1 MTPRP
6 GAAPATPPPPP
17 PPPAPAS
24 PPPSTGV
31 ADRIRWYA
39 RGIGQLLITMG
50 VVVLLFCGYE
60 LWITGLYTRQQ
71 QHELGKGLDRT
82 WSQAPPANPRKP
94 LPYVVG
100 KGIARIWF
108 PTLGKGAHYV
118 VVEGVATD
126 DLKKGP
132 GHYPTSARIGAIGN
146 VVISGHRTTYLAP
159 FNRVDELHAG
169 DPIVLETQSFW
180 YTYTVTSETV
190 VQPTAIEV
198 TYPVPGQL
206 GRRPTQ
212 RLLTLTTCNPKY
224 SARTRLIVHATM
236 TAPLAKGSGV
246 VPTALDQV
254 LKG

>member
-1 MTPRP
+1 VGWVGRVLVGVGVLLLLFVAYQLWGTNLAEARSQEALRRAFDRSLTTTTTASVLPSSSP
-6 GAAPATPPPPP
+6 ASTTTAEAPPS
-17 PPPAPAS
+17 PPAGEAVAVLRIPAI
-24 PPPSTGV
+24 GV
-31 ADRIRWYA
+31 DKAVI
-39 RGIGQLLITMG
+39 
-50 VVVLLFCGYE
+50 
-60 LWITGLYTRQQ
+60 
-71 QHELGKGLDRT
+71 
-82 WSQAPPANPRKP
+82 
-94 LPYVVG
+94 
-100 KGIARIWF
+100 
-108 PTLGKGAHYV
+108 
-118 VVEGVATD
+118 EGVGVP

-180 YTYTVTSETV
+180 YTYTVTAESV

-198 TYPVPGQL
+198 TYPVPGHL
-206 GRRPTQ
+206 GGRPTQ

-224 SARTRLIVHATM
+224 SARTRLIVHATL

-246 VPTALDQV
+246 VPAALDQV